1 MNRLEAAESL
11 IGIYLGTI
19 CMILLGGFCQN
30 VLGVDFSTLS
40 GMIVM
45 VMNIGL
51 GVFIGMYLA
60 SLTRKVI

>member
-1 MNRLEAAESL
+1 MNKVDTVESL

-19 CMILLGGFCQN
+19 CMICLGGFCQN
-30 VLGVDFSTLS
+30 VLSVDFSTLS

-51 GVFIGMYLA
+51 GVFIGVYLA
-60 SLTRKVI
+60 SLTRKVM